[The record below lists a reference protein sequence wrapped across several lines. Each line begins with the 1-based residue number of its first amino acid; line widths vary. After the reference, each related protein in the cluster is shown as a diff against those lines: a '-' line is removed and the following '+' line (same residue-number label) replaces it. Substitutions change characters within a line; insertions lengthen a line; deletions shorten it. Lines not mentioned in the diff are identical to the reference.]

1 MCDPILTNQIQSP
14 VPQWFPEVPL
24 VPQGGT
30 QFHSMGRSNIA
41 FSPGTQGDPEMLRV
55 ATKSA
60 PEAAKGETKTAKGF
74 PNIFEGIEKDGRQ
87 RLEAS

>member
-1 MCDPILTNQIQSP
+1 MCDPILTNQIQGP
-14 VPQWFPEVPL
+14 VSQWFPEVPL

-60 PEAAKGETKTAKGF
+60 PEAANVLPKR
-74 PNIFEGIEKDGRQ
+74 FEGIKKGGRQ
-87 RLEAS
+87 RLEAP